1 MNAASSIRKADGSK
15 INSTCERMEE
25 WDAYFENLLNDDPNN
40 QDGITNIEPAR
51 VDIRINIGPITI
63 EEIRITVNQLKNGK
77 VAGWDHAITRETI
90 KYGGEWVINQVRD
103 FCNKIFNSHPVLNQL
118 RTIVILSIPRKGD
131 KTSTTNYKGINLLSI
146 AAKR

>member
-15 INSTCERMEE
+15 INSTSEHMEE
-25 WDAYFENLLNDDPNN
+25 WNAYFENLLNVDPNN
-40 QDGITNIEPAR
+40 QDGTTNLEPAR

-63 EEIRITVNQLKNGK
+63 EEIRIAVNQLKNGK
-77 VAGWDHAITRETI
+77 VAGWDHAITPETL

-103 FCNKIFNSHPVLNQL
+103 VCNKIFNSHAVLNQL
-118 RTIVILSIPRKGD
+118 RTNVILSIPKKSG
-131 KTSTTNYKGINLLSI
+131 KTSTTNYRDISLLSI